1 MNLTRREVLSCGMAA
16 LGVATTDGSLIK
28 SICGGRNR
36 IFATANGEDEEEMY
50 KELLIQILSNG
61 LPPETSIDVTLPSVR
76 KYAFA
81 NLMNLK
87 HLIIRGVTSIT
98 NTNEYFVQG
107 SSCETV
113 ELPDLVSC
121 NHFVFW
127 STPSLKTIV
136 VPKLKTNMTNLC
148 YIGNS
153 SLTDVYINE
162 STCEEIM
169 AIRGFPGMAASQNT
183 NYANI
188 VFHGCDGNVV
198 YDSSTQQ
205 WVAVEA

>member
-1 MNLTRREVLSCGMAA
+1 MW
-16 LGVATTDGSLIK
+16 
-28 SICGGRNR
+28 GRNG
-36 IFATANGEDEEEMY
+36 IFATDNGEDDEEMY

-61 LPPETSIDVTLPSVR
+61 LPSETSIDVTLPSVR

-81 NLMNLK
+81 NLRNLK

-98 NTNEYFVQG
+98 STNEYFVQN

-127 STPSLKTIV
+127 STPSIKKII
-136 VPKLKTNMTNLC
+136 VPKIKTNMTSLC
-148 YIGNS
+148 YIGTS
-153 SLTDVYINE
+153 ALSDVYITE
-162 STCEEIM
+162 STCEEIKS
-169 AIRGFPGMAASQNT
+169 IRGFPGMTPQQNT
-183 NYANI
+183 NYANV
-188 VFHGCDGNVV
+188 VFHGSDGNVV

-205 WVAVEA
+205 WVVVES